1 MDEVAANFIDAG
13 IDVWNKLIEFSLSL
27 LQLTPETYNTQAWS
41 IIEKLNNRIF
51 VPVASVLIVYF
62 FLFGFFEN
70 MVDVHKA
77 FRPETIFILMVKLS
91 VANGLVALNLPIVK
105 AVFQVGANMVTAIIS
120 VAGGPNGATQ
130 IKSNEMIAYISDSG
144 TFAGLGYLA
153 LHLIVVPVICVM
165 AIMIFYTVL
174 IRMIKILC
182 IIPYGSFAFATTA
195 GGNSIGASRT
205 AFIKYMICCAGEA
218 SFIVIALIIGTTI
231 TNKGGLGLTK
241 VFNID
246 TASGWNFSR
255 VFFNE
260 LELIITCVVVVG
272 IVKSGQSILQKALN
286 L

>member
-1 MDEVAANFIDAG
+1 MDEVAANFITAG
-13 IDVWNKLIEFSLSL
+13 IDVWNKLIDFSLSI

-41 IIEKLNNRIF
+41 IIEKLNDRVF

-70 MVDVHKA
+70 VVDVHKA
-77 FRPETIFILMVKLS
+77 FRPETIFMMLVKLS
-91 VANGLVALNLPIVK
+91 VANGLVALNLQIVK
-105 AVFQVGANMVTAIIS
+105 AIFQVGANMVTAIIS
-120 VAGGPNGATQ
+120 IVGGPNGDTQ
-130 IKSNEMIAYISDSG
+130 VVKDEMIEYISDSG

-195 GGNSIGASRT
+195 GGSSIGASKT

-231 TNKGGLGLTK
+231 TNKGGLGLSK

-246 TASGWNFSR
+246 TTSGWNFSG
-255 VFFNE
+255 VFFTE
-260 LELIITCVVVVG
+260 LEIIITCVVVVG
-272 IVKSGQSILQKALN
+272 IVKSGQSILQKALS